1 MLWIVVPSLVAQGG
15 VTIRIMNYILLA
27 FLFQYIPKLLH
38 LVLVGRRLQRVT
50 GYIFGTAY
58 SGFVLNLAAY
68 FSAAHVSKS
77 KASLH
82 HSLQILFCFAC
93 RSSTYIDIF
102 PLVKACAKIGKNLCL
117 YFTAILTPVI
127 MVLSGSW
134 VDLVP
139 SYSAT
144 S

>member
-77 KASLH
+77 KALTLSL
-82 HSLQILFCFAC
+82 SADSFLLCLQIIHIYRHF
-93 RSSTYIDIF
+93 SSGQGLCKNREELVFIF
-102 PLVKACAKIGKNLCL
+102 YCNPDSCDHGALR
-117 YFTAILTPVI
+117 
-127 MVLSGSW
+127 
-134 VDLVP
+134 
-139 SYSAT
+139 
-144 S
+144 